1 MKKYHHNFLLYK
13 KNVKHRYEFFKYKKY
28 KYMDSIYNHKYND
41 NTSYNFN
48 IGITSSKTH
57 NLKKKE
63 YIKLLFESINI
74 WSLLSDKMFL
84 IKNILS
90 DNIFN
95 FYFDITNQIFDID
108 SSFYFFSELEIIF
121 FNYFNSEYIHSIFE
135 HYFYIIKNY
144 NNIYNYINYLLNS
157 YILCLL
163 NINNITDIYVEN
175 YIYDFICTDIISNIE
190 VKSYNLSLFIDIK
203 TVEGYFHKKFNYE
216 SEYNIDEES
225 FIDYDIFNITK
236 KYKHLWVQCENCYG
250 LNYKNFLKEK
260 LHICEYCGY
269 HFKMSSSDRIDLFV
283 DADTWNPLFED
294 IISVDPIEFNS
305 NEDPY
310 LDKILF
316 YQDKTNLNEA
326 IQTGIGKLNGI
337 NIAIGIMDF
346 NFMGGSMGSVVGEN
360 ITRLIEYASN
370 KSIPVIIMCASGG
383 ARMQE
388 GSFSLAQM
396 SKISSALYDYQL
408 KKKLFYIS
416 ILTSPTTGGVTASFG
431 MLGDIIISE
440 PNAYIAFAGKRV
452 IEQTLNKEVPE
463 GIQEAEFLFNQGLF
477 DIIVPRNILKKVL
490 SDLLK
495 LHGFYPCN

>member
-1 MKKYHHNFLLYK
+1 MKKYHHDFLLYK
-13 KNVKHRYEFFKYKKY
+13 KNVKHRYELIQYKKY
-28 KYMDSIYNHKYND
+28 KYNNSF
-41 NTSYNFN
+41 NFN
-48 IGITSSKTH
+48 INITSSK
-57 NLKKKE
+57 N
-63 YIKLLFESINI
+63 INF
-74 WSLLSDKMFL
+74 WSLLSD
-84 IKNILS
+84 NILK
-90 DNIFN
+90 
-95 FYFDITNQIFDID
+95 FYFDIYSSIFI
-108 SSFYFFSELEIIF
+108 FKELEIIF
-121 FNYFNSEYIHSIFE
+121 FNNFTSEYINFILV
-135 HYFYIIKNY
+135 YY
-144 NNIYNYINYLLNS
+144 IYNKLKYINYLKKS
-157 YILCLL
+157 YILDILS
-163 NINNITDIYVEN
+163 INYRTFIYFEN
-175 YIYDFICTDIISNIE
+175 YIYAFIRTNLFSKSE
-190 VKSYNLSLFIDIK
+190 VESDNLSLYIDIK
-203 TVEGYFHKKFNYE
+203 KVEMFLKKKSDYE
-216 SEYNIDEES
+216 SEYNIQKEYS
-225 FIDYDIFNITK
+225 IDYDIFNITK

-250 LNYKNFLKEK
+250 LNYKKFFKEK
-260 LHICEYCGY
+260 FYICEYCGY
-269 HFKMSSSDRIDLFV
+269 HLKMSSSDRIDLFF
-283 DADTWNPLFED
+283 DAGTWNSLFED
-294 IISVDPIEFNS
+294 IISIDPIEFNS

-316 YQDKTNLNEA
+316 YKDKTDLNEA

-337 NIAIGIMDF
+337 NVAIGIMDF

-396 SKISSALYDYQL
+396 SKISSALFDYQL
-408 KKKLFYIS
+408 NKKLFYIS

-452 IEQTLNKEVPE
+452 IEQTLNREVPE

-495 LHGFYPCN
+495 LHGFDPCN